1 MNPST
6 PLHLLIATMSG
17 TAESVAQALELAASE
32 HFAPITLQRMDAVDA
47 GVFAQDG
54 LFLIC
59 SSTHGSGDIPDNGQ
73 ALYAQLL
80 AEPRYLGGL
89 RYGLV
94 ALGDSSYTDT
104 YGQGGLKFDALL
116 HDLGAQRIGTIC
128 RLDASSGELPEELA
142 LAWFPDWLAQALAV
156 TSA

>member
-1 MNPST
+1 MTPTT
-6 PLHLLIATMSG
+6 PLHILIATMSG
-17 TAESVAQALELAASE
+17 TAESVAQALELSASD
-32 HFAPITLQRMDAVDA
+32 HFAHIALQRMDEVDSS
-47 GVFAQDG
+47 VFEQDG
-54 LFLIC
+54 LFVIC

-116 HDLGAQRIGTIC
+116 QDLGAQRIGTIC
-128 RLDASSGELPEELA
+128 RLDASSGEPPEELA
-142 LAWFPDWLAQALAV
+142 LAWLQDWLTQVQAV
-156 TSA
+156 PSA